1 MCLGPCIKT
10 NWGAEPACLCGSAP
24 WSTSRRPAYPPP
36 SSIAVRPPLSCT
48 SSSWAAVDEDAV
60 GLLNRPRAAPVG
72 LIAGHPRKEGSRAL
86 ESSLLLIVQS
96 THFRINAIKYGI
108 FFFLLF
114 SVKFLV
120 LDISVYIFFL
130 FKIAFVVF
138 L

>member
-1 MCLGPCIKT
+1 MPVRASALVHLPPASLSSPFFHRSKT
-10 NWGAEPACLCGSAP
+10 
-24 WSTSRRPAYPPP
+24 
-36 SSIAVRPPLSCT
+36 PLVLPI

-108 FFFLLF
+108 FFNKHFILSEYCEAKKLERL
-114 SVKFLV
+114 S
-120 LDISVYIFFL
+120 
-130 FKIAFVVF
+130 
-138 L
+138 